1 MMRFW
6 QKRRR
11 LIGNQ
16 RGFTL
21 IELMIVIAIIGIL
34 AAIAIPIY
42 SNMQARAR
50 TAKAQSDMRGLYS
63 ALVAVGAHCGD
74 VPATTAAFTDTAP
87 LQWAATGDLDCPNNA
102 DSLAALGK
110 RLKDANAVG
119 AGPFYQSGTKL
130 TPPIGW
136 TYTYTRTGAGQFT
149 LVATS
154 ATDMPT
160 GNVSFP

>member
-1 MMRFW
+1 MTGFW

-16 RGFTL
+16 GGFTL

-50 TAKAQSDMRGLYS
+50 TAKAQSDLRGLYS

-74 VPATTAAFTDTAP
+74 VPGSTAVPAAGIT
-87 LQWAATGDLDCPNNA
+87 WAAAGDLACPTA
-102 DSLAALGK
+102 GGGTLTVLGN
-110 RLKDANAVG
+110 RLLDANQVG
-119 AGPFYQSGTKL
+119 AGPFYQPATNFI
-130 TPPIGW
+130 PPIGW
-136 TYTYTRTGAGQFT
+136 AYNYTRTGVTQFT

-154 ATDMPT
+154 STDMPT
-160 GNVSFP
+160 GSVTFP